1 LCLLLS
7 WLWTPVVLQARRVE
21 AALVDPRTLLE
32 MSLSDEPRPSTG
44 MIPSQQLEEKRKAF
58 VRPEFDYTQ
67 KSRESLRSDRS
78 YRFVIIFIT
87 YLSFTD
93 VIVVICSVILLLTI
107 ISILLINSA
116 HQA

>member
-1 LCLLLS
+1 M
-7 WLWTPVVLQARRVE
+7 E

-67 KSRESLRSDRS
+67 KSRERLMM
-78 YRFVIIFIT
+78 
-87 YLSFTD
+87 
-93 VIVVICSVILLLTI
+93 
-107 ISILLINSA
+107 
-116 HQA
+116 